1 MTKNGSSVFTDISSQ
16 SHHLGPMNLRRA
28 LRWLVLVVIAGL
40 VGWVYLS
47 QASRVAETEHH
58 IRELRQQRDELQR
71 QNDQLTYEVGRLGS
85 VERLTGRARELGY
98 VAVWQARFVAV
109 TSYPAREDG
118 TSNEPTALSQGVPAG
133 RATPS
138 VVAVWWQ
145 TVADQFEVWT
155 QTGQP

>member
-1 MTKNGSSVFTDISSQ
+1 MTKNGSSILTDISNQ
-16 SHHLGPMNLRRA
+16 PHGLGPMDLRRA
-28 LRWLVLVVIAGL
+28 LRWLVLVVVAGL

-85 VERLTGRARELGY
+85 VERLTRRARDLGY

-109 TSYPAREDG
+109 PSYPTRDDG
-118 TSNEPTALSQGVPAG
+118 TPSEATALRQDDPAG
-133 RATPS
+133 HATPS
-138 VVAVWWQ
+138 AVASWWQ
-145 TVADQFEVWT
+145 AVADQFEVWT